1 MMKNKIIDLFCG
13 CGGLS
18 LGFEKAGFEIA
29 LAIDMWNDA
38 VKTYNYNHKNKVA
51 ECKDIH
57 ELDDEFLKKFSQK
70 ENIVGV
76 IGGPPCQGYST
87 VGTRDINDPRNHLY
101 LQYCRVVEAVK
112 PVFFVIENVRGL
124 LTLNNGMF
132 RDDIINRFEKLGYKI
147 TYKLVNASDYGVPQ
161 NRQRVFFV
169 GIKDVLFEFPKQK
182 DFKVSTYD
190 ALSDLPL
197 LDDLKEYHE
206 TYSYVS
212 EPVNEYQRL
221 MRKSS
226 DIIINHNFTNHT
238 EQTKEIIGMIKD
250 GGKISDLPEEYW
262 GIRKYNKAFQ
272 RMNSQLPSNT
282 IDTGHR
288 NYFHYKENRVPS
300 VRESARIQSFPDHFI
315 FKGSKTSQ
323 YKQVG
328 NAVPPLLA
336 MEIAKQI
343 KKYVNERKS
352 W

>member
-29 LAIDMWNDA
+29 LAIDMWDDA

-57 ELDDEFLKKFSQK
+57 ELDDEFLKKFGQK
-70 ENIVGV
+70 ENVVGV

-132 RDDIINRFEKLGYKI
+132 RDDIINRFEQLGYKI

-169 GIKDVLFEFPKQK
+169 GIKDAMFEFPKEK
-182 DFKVSTYD
+182 EFKVSTLD

-197 LDDLKEYHE
+197 LDDLQEHQE
-206 TYSYVS
+206 VYSYVS
-212 EPVNEYQRL
+212 EPMNEYQSL

-226 DIIINHNFTNHT
+226 DIIMNHNFTNHT

-262 GIRKYNKAFQ
+262 GVRKYNKAFQ

-300 VRESARIQSFPDHFI
+300 VRESARIQSFPDDFT
-315 FKGSKTSQ
+315 FLGSKTSQ

-336 MEIAKQI
+336 YTIAEAIKEILK
-343 KKYVNERKS
+343 RG
-352 W
+352 